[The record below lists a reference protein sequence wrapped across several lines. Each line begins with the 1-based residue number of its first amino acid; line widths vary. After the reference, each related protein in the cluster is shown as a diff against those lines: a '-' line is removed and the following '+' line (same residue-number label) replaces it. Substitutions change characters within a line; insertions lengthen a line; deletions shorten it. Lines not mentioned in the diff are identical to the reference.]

1 MTVLIRSFE
10 IIHKVLNDASQA
22 VCSDGVTVV
31 KTKPSVKN
39 VILKDAKT
47 APRLVADANNT
58 LWIISN
64 DLMRTVIN
72 DTDDQNKQLG
82 MHR

>member
-1 MTVLIRSFE
+1 MNSA
-10 IIHKVLNDASQA
+10 NDASQA

-72 DTDDQNKQLG
+72 DTDVCKQVYVSCSNHLFYYN
-82 MHR
+82 MS